1 MSETVSANDDI
12 IELVRSHADG
22 DDKKFYAIAMQIAA
36 KAARLG
42 HTQFAQELRD
52 LVTELRRKTHH
63 EAQLAT
69 IKTRGEL
76 ESFATIS
83 YSDVRLNNMTL
94 SPDNQKQLHNVVVEQ
109 RQRDKLMLYNLRPV
123 QQLLFIGPS
132 GTGKTLAAKAL
143 AGELNLPLISVRLD
157 MPIGDAATKL
167 RSIIDISQETR
178 GVYLFNE
185 VDAIT
190 ADGGEA
196 RQAINL
202 LLQFVEDDYLN
213 NLIIVATNHPQS
225 FGYATLRR
233 FDQVIK
239 FELPSGDEIRS
250 VIENRLAVF
259 TPMKASWETI
269 VAAADG
275 LSHADLA
282 VAATNAVKRAVLN
295 GKIGKSAGDFEEWT
309 EYLCHELEERRKF
322 GKGGGECR
330 RGT

>member
-1 MSETVSANDDI
+1 
-12 IELVRSHADG
+12 
-22 DDKKFYAIAMQIAA
+22 
-36 KAARLG
+36 
-42 HTQFAQELRD
+42 
-52 LVTELRRKTHH
+52 
-63 EAQLAT
+63 
-69 IKTRGEL
+69 
-76 ESFATIS
+76 
-83 YSDVRLNNMTL
+83 MTL
-94 SPDNQKQLHNVVVEQ
+94 SPDNQKQLYNVVVEQ
-109 RQRDKLMLYNLRPV
+109 RQRDKLMLYNLRPI

-157 MPIGDAATKL
+157 MPIGDAAAKL

-225 FGYATLRR
+225 FGYETLRR

-239 FELPSGDEIRS
+239 FDDTINNFFRFYTLYAIIAMLDH
-250 VIENRLAVF
+250 IEHWRTGTKIKWN
-259 TPMKASWETI
+259 I
-269 VAAADG
+269 VSYMVSIYHFAF
-275 LSHADLA
+275 SQINDLA
-282 VAATNAVKRAVLN
+282 ITDRLEFFIVQKRSSFYYSTFCNMRYIVYVCYA
-295 GKIGKSAGDFEEWT
+295 KCIIYFI
-309 EYLCHELEERRKF
+309 CHI
-322 GKGGGECR
+322 
-330 RGT
+330 